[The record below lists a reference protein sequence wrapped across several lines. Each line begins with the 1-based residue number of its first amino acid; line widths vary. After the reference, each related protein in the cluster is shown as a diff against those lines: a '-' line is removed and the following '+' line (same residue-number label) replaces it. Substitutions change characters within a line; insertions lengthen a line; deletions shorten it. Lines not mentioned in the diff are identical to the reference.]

1 MSETA
6 GRWTA
11 ADFGGNTELF
21 QMINRVVGVSNG
33 ENADH
38 CFLRLFERV
47 QGNVHWAVY
56 ERACDTILECV
67 EASDAFPSVEEWER
81 WNAAAELIRNFD
93 NE

>member
-1 MSETA
+1 MSEAT

-11 ADFGGNTELF
+11 ADFGGDIELF

-38 CFLRLFERV
+38 CFVRLFERV
-47 QGNVHWAVY
+47 QGSVHWDMY

-67 EASDAFPSVEEWER
+67 EASDAFPSVEEWGR
-81 WNAAAELIRNFD
+81 WDKAAELIRNLD
-93 NE
+93 